1 MAVPRLQTAT
11 PEDTESIR
19 LLLEQAGLPTSDL
32 ASAKPE
38 FLVAYEGA
46 DLVGAGALQRFDAVA
61 LLRSVAVASSRRGSG
76 LGRLIVQEL
85 ERLAR
90 GTNVTQLVLL
100 TQSAQRFFEHLGY
113 RAIER
118 QNVPQAVQASEEFR
132 SLCPTSAACMSKT
145 LARPAADRPYNV
157 LFLCTGNSARSI
169 LAESLISHWGRGR
182 FRGLSAGSHPKGA
195 AHPIALEL
203 LRQMR
208 LPTAGLRS
216 KSWDEFAAPGAP
228 PLDFVFTVCDQAAG
242 EVCPCWPGQPMTA
255 HWGVADPAAVEGSQM
270 QQWLAFRTAF
280 KALENRIKIF
290 TSLPIASIDPLK
302 LQQHLDAIGRT
313 PAPDETG

>member
-1 MAVPRLQTAT
+1 MSVPRLRAAT
-11 PEDTESIR
+11 PGDTESIR
-19 LLLEQAGLPTSDL
+19 LLLEWAGLPTSDL
-32 ASAKPE
+32 SSSRPE
-38 FLVAYEGA
+38 FIVAHEDGE
-46 DLVGAGALQRFDAVA
+46 LIGAGALQRFDAVA
-61 LLRSVAVASSRRGSG
+61 LLRSVAVTSGRRGSG

-90 GTNVTQLVLL
+90 GTNVTELVLL

-118 QNVPQAVQASEEFR
+118 QSVPEAVQASEEFR

-145 LARPAADRPYNV
+145 LARPVAERPYNV

-182 FRGLSAGSHPKGA
+182 FRGLSAGSHPRGTV
-195 AHPIALEL
+195 HPIALEL
-203 LRQMR
+203 LGQMR

-242 EVCPCWPGQPMTA
+242 EVCPYWPGQPMTA
-255 HWGVADPAAVEGSQM
+255 HWGIPDPAAVEGSQT
-270 QQWLAFRTAF
+270 QKWLAFRIAF

-290 TSLPIASIDPLK
+290 TSLPIASIDRLK
-302 LQQHLDAIGRT
+302 LQEHLDAIGRT
-313 PAPDETG
+313 PAPDEPG

>member
-1 MAVPRLQTAT
+1 MSVPRLQTAT
-11 PEDTESIR
+11 PEDTQGIR
-19 LLLEQAGLPTSDL
+19 LLLERAGLPTSDL
-32 ASAKPE
+32 AAAKPE
-38 FLVAYEGA
+38 FIVAYEGA
-46 DLVGAGALQRFDAVA
+46 ELVGAGALQRFDAVA
-61 LLRSVAVASSRRGSG
+61 LLRSVAVVASRRGSG

-100 TQSAQRFFEHLGY
+100 TQSAQRFFEQLGY

-118 QNVPQAVQASEEFR
+118 HNVPQAVQASEEFR

-145 LARPAADRPYNV
+145 LARPVADRPYNV

-182 FRGLSAGSHPKGA
+182 FRGLSAGSHPRGA
-195 AHPIALEL
+195 PHPIALEL
-203 LRQMR
+203 LSQMR
-208 LPTAGLRS
+208 LPTTGLRS

-242 EVCPCWPGQPMTA
+242 EVCPYWPGQPMTA
-255 HWGVADPAAVEGSQM
+255 HWGVPDPAAVEGSQT
-270 QQWLAFRTAF
+270 QQWLAFRSAF
-280 KALENRIKIF
+280 RALENRIKIF
-290 TSLPIASIDPLK
+290 TSLPIASIDRLK

-313 PAPDETG
+313 PAPDQPQ